1 MNFENLETYKGLI
14 KLNNISELGFLKKSC
29 AVKFFEDATYFTKAI
44 LKNTTIDSEVYLE
57 TEFFDI
63 SVYEYM
69 TVYVTTN
76 ISLLSNN
83 KIELTHKLFLLNQN
97 HNNDD
102 EILSDTRLIL
112 NCNNIDKLPKD
123 NTKNLSGIYS
133 AFKDLVRL
141 EDCDQM
147 SHMNVQFYFGKHSEA
162 IKCLFNKINSYS
174 SDKINYKILN
184 ERPAVR
190 PARRSVRPVPD
201 LPRDPTLEHA
211 VWHGGL
217 GRAALMGG
225 KQKHTALE
233 PQSGLRWNIRTAP
246 SLSRPQS
253 RFRLGFSA
261 DYRRDNHHV
270 WCWLAG
276 RSVEGCRAMLVTHR
290 QTCCRVAGHAGW
302 PAFPD
307 AIGSPSTDVLPPP
320 RHPAPHQVPAH
331 QTE

>member
-29 AVKFFEDATYFTKAI
+29 AVKFFEDATYFTKTI

-83 KIELTHKLFLLNQN
+83 KIELTHKLILLNQN

-147 SHMNVQFYFGKHSEA
+147 SHMNVQFYF
-162 IKCLFNKINSYS
+162 
-174 SDKINYKILN
+174 
-184 ERPAVR
+184 
-190 PARRSVRPVPD
+190 
-201 LPRDPTLEHA
+201 
-211 VWHGGL
+211 
-217 GRAALMGG
+217 
-225 KQKHTALE
+225 
-233 PQSGLRWNIRTAP
+233 
-246 SLSRPQS
+246 
-253 RFRLGFSA
+253 
-261 DYRRDNHHV
+261 
-270 WCWLAG
+270 
-276 RSVEGCRAMLVTHR
+276 
-290 QTCCRVAGHAGW
+290 
-302 PAFPD
+302 
-307 AIGSPSTDVLPPP
+307 
-320 RHPAPHQVPAH
+320 
-331 QTE
+331 